1 MNVPTAT
8 TYLPSGAQL
17 VPVYAVAGSDGDDT
31 LVRTYTKCPSYDTHL
46 SAWYTPRAVDD
57 KMRSF

>member
-31 LVRTYTKCPSYDTHL
+31 LVRTYTKCPSYDAQL
-46 SAWYTPRAVDD
+46 SAWYAPRADD
-57 KMRSF
+57 TMRSF